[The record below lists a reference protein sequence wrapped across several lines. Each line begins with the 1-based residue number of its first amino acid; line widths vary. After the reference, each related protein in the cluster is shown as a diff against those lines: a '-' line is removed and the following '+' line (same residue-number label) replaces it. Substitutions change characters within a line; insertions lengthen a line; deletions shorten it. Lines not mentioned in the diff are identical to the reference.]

1 MVLKV
6 ALLALWIGTFQML
19 IYFLKPSKDEKAY
32 AKAGSEVLQNCSFE
46 STGICYGETL
56 VMLDQIS
63 KNEYDVLERSKGICY
78 GGISGVLKI
87 ALLALLVSA
96 RMRRAFRN
104 SQIQDIYCDGREQRA
119 GKGREGNSISLYI
132 LPPPDRP
139 HLMRPLVIIIIII
152 LVRDHLK
159 KITKKK

>member
-19 IYFLKPSKDEKAY
+19 IYFPKPSKDEKAY
-32 AKAGSEVLQNCSFE
+32 ARVGSEVHQNRSFE
-46 STGICYGETL
+46 SKGICYGEIL
-56 VMLDQIS
+56 VVLDWIS
-63 KNEYDVLERSKGICY
+63 KNEYDVLERSKGIFY

-139 HLMRPLVIIIIII
+139 HLMRQLVIYIGRSRY
-152 LVRDHLK
+152 L
-159 KITKKK
+159 

>member
-6 ALLALWIGTFQML
+6 ALLALLIGTFQML
-19 IYFLKPSKDEKAY
+19 IYFPKPSKDEKAY
-32 AKAGSEVLQNCSFE
+32 ARVGSEVHQNRSFE
-46 STGICYGETL
+46 SKGICYGEIL
-56 VMLDQIS
+56 VVLDWIS
-63 KNEYDVLERSKGICY
+63 KNEYDVLERSKGIFY

-119 GKGREGNSISLYI
+119 GKGREVHLFIH
-132 LPPPDRP
+132 PPTSRSPAPDAATSNNNNKNNNKC
-139 HLMRPLVIIIIII
+139 
-152 LVRDHLK
+152 DK
-159 KITKKK
+159 

>member
-6 ALLALWIGTFQML
+6 TLLALWISTFQML
-19 IYFLKPSKDEKAY
+19 IYFPKPSKDEKAY
-32 AKAGSEVLQNCSFE
+32 ARLGSEVLQNCSSE
-46 STGICYGETL
+46 SKGICYNQIL
-56 VMLDQIS
+56 VVLDRIS
-63 KNEYDVLERSKGICY
+63 KNEYDVLHRSKGICY
-78 GGISGVLKI
+78 GGILGVLKI

-139 HLMRPLVIIIIII
+139 HLMRQLV
-152 LVRDHLK
+152 LTNPPTQLGV
-159 KITKKK
+159 

>member
-1 MVLKV
+1 MRKISKSIERGGMLVVLKV

-19 IYFLKPSKDEKAY
+19 IYFPKPSKDEKAY
-32 AKAGSEVLQNCSFE
+32 ARVGSEVHQNRSFE
-46 STGICYGETL
+46 SKGICYGEIL
-56 VMLDQIS
+56 VVLDRIS

-96 RMRRAFRN
+96 RMRRAFGN

-119 GKGREGNSISLYI
+119 GKGREVHLFIHPPTSRSPAPDAATSI
-132 LPPPDRP
+132 
-139 HLMRPLVIIIIII
+139 
-152 LVRDHLK
+152 
-159 KITKKK
+159 